1 MKDRILNGCMLIAV
15 AAAVIATLFSQSA
28 APEKEL
34 LPLTLTAPTAA
45 PTIHPAEAYRAHRRE
60 TREQETEALCALMD
74 GGEEEARL
82 LAQSQL
88 LEMAKNAEIELA
100 AEGALTARGY
110 AFALCVSRG
119 GEAVVFVEGPIQERD
134 AALVMA
140 IVESAADI
148 PRENIRVTDYAF

>member
-15 AAAVIATLFSQSA
+15 AAAVIAALFSQSS

-45 PTIHPAEAYRAHRRE
+45 PTVHPAEAYRALRRE

-110 AFALCVSRG
+110 AFALCVSRR

>member
-1 MKDRILNGCMLIAV
+1 MKDRILNICMLIAV
-15 AAAVIATLFSQSA
+15 AAAVIAALFSQSA

-34 LPLTLTAPTAA
+34 LPLNLTAPTAA

-60 TREQETEALCALMD
+60 TREQETE
-74 GGEEEARL
+74 
-82 LAQSQL
+82 
-88 LEMAKNAEIELA
+88 
-100 AEGALTARGY
+100 
-110 AFALCVSRG
+110 ALCVSRG